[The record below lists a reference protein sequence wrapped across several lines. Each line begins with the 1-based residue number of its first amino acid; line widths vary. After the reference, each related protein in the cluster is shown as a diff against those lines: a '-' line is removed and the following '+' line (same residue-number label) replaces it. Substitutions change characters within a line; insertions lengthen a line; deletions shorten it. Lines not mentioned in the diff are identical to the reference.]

1 MGGERIL
8 VIDDSKEIVR
18 HLTKQVLPTFGFE
31 ALSASDGATGL
42 KMIRGERPDLVM
54 LDLNLPE
61 MNGLDVLHA
70 LARESVSTPVIL
82 MTGYGSE
89 KDAIEA
95 FRLGIRDYL
104 VKPFTVDE
112 VIETINKVLE
122 QEKQRSGNS
131 ERLAED
137 VRRLKT
143 DISRL
148 VNETNTL
155 FSIGKAV
162 ASLLDVNKVVE
173 RVLDA
178 AIYLTNAEESTI
190 WVHDRD
196 SNELR
201 AFAKKGHDK
210 KLLPVNLDKKDSIAA
225 EVLRE
230 GHPIRKMAFS
240 GGGIKIQTG
249 FLARAV
255 LYVPLAVR
263 GVIIGVLSVSNLRA
277 PRPFT
282 ERHEFLLTVLADY
295 AAIALENSRAF
306 QATDKALTIG
316 MDELKTLNQIT
327 RTIISHIDLKEVVQ
341 MTIKQIHESWKVH
354 AASIW
359 LYDETRQTTRIL
371 TNFGTADED
380 ILSRFEVP
388 VGKGFVG
395 HVIRTGKWIYT
406 NEVDE
411 HPLHYKAIDMETG
424 FTTRSLLCV
433 PLIFRDKVVGAL
445 QLINKLDGKF
455 NEPDVERARS
465 IGSAVAIA
473 ISNAQLFERAETRQK
488 QLEATLENIGLPTVL
503 VDREDRLLLINRQ
516 ARELLRVET
525 TVLGHLAQQIIKNQP
540 VVEILKQP
548 VSSTPIRRPVQ
559 MTDGREWMYTLAEI
573 PGQGGRI
580 LILQDTSQMDHK
592 HQDILVALSND
603 LRGPVKV
610 LYQGVKTL
618 QRNATPEQEETV
630 RQMVEAM
637 GGLERVLRQIMQQ
650 PARVNASPN

>member
-1 MGGERIL
+1 
-8 VIDDSKEIVR
+8 
-18 HLTKQVLPTFGFE
+18 
-31 ALSASDGATGL
+31 
-42 KMIRGERPDLVM
+42 
-54 LDLNLPE
+54 
-61 MNGLDVLHA
+61 
-70 LARESVSTPVIL
+70 
-82 MTGYGSE
+82 
-89 KDAIEA
+89 
-95 FRLGIRDYL
+95 
-104 VKPFTVDE
+104 
-112 VIETINKVLE
+112 
-122 QEKQRSGNS
+122 
-131 ERLAED
+131 
-137 VRRLKT
+137 
-143 DISRL
+143 
-148 VNETNTL
+148 
-155 FSIGKAV
+155 
-162 ASLLDVNKVVE
+162 
-173 RVLDA
+173 
-178 AIYLTNAEESTI
+178 
-190 WVHDRD
+190 
-196 SNELR
+196 
-201 AFAKKGHDK
+201 
-210 KLLPVNLDKKDSIAA
+210 
-225 EVLRE
+225 
-230 GHPIRKMAFS
+230 
-240 GGGIKIQTG
+240 
-249 FLARAV
+249 
-255 LYVPLAVR
+255 
-263 GVIIGVLSVSNLRA
+263 
-277 PRPFT
+277 
-282 ERHEFLLTVLADY
+282 
-295 AAIALENSRAF
+295 
-306 QATDKALTIG
+306 
-316 MDELKTLNQIT
+316 
-327 RTIISHIDLKEVVQ
+327 

-359 LYDETRQTTRIL
+359 LYDEARQTTRIL

-473 ISNAQLFERAETRQK
+473 ISNAQLFERAEMRQK

-548 VSSTPIRRPVQ
+548 VSSTPIRRSVQ
-559 MTDGREWMYTLAEI
+559 MSDGREWMYTLAEI

-592 HQDILVALSND
+592 HQDIMANLSNE

-610 LYQGVKTL
+610 LYQGVKML
-618 QRNATPEQEETV
+618 QRNATSEQEETV

-637 GGLERVLRQIMQQ
+637 SGLERVLRQIMQQ